1 MITDFPSYFE
11 IFKCIGGSCKDSCCI
26 GWELDID
33 DETFYRYRVVEGD
46 FGKRLNKSLVDERDA
61 KYFALAENKRCPM
74 LNKDNLCDI
83 ILNLGEEAL
92 CTVCSEY
99 PRYFVEEEGYTQ
111 MDISLSCLEVGR
123 LFFSAANTF
132 SYKRKGNENSTVFI
146 ADGNGKEDALSNLSP
161 ELSRIIIQR
170 DNDIALIQNRRKP
183 LYVRIEELGFLP
195 RFQSVYFD
203 TKKESLSKIRDEIF
217 SLCDKMEILEKRF
230 PTYLM
235 ELRLLSDG
243 DFFELASDFL
253 ATHNSMCAGYFEK
266 LTSYLIFRYTIDEY
280 FDKKREA
287 IESFIDRS
295 LCLIFFLSMMHWRK
309 SAFFIE
315 DIIDIGEDD
324 QFLSIQV
331 CGKLSGDGVFFDN
344 G

>member
-1 MITDFPSYFE
+1 MITDFPSYYE

-46 FGKRLNKSLVDERDA
+46 FGKRLNESLVDERDA

-123 LFFSAANTF
+123 LFFSGANTF
-132 SYKRKGNENSTVFI
+132 SYKRKISGENKTRFI
-146 ADGNGKEDALSNLSP
+146 ADGHEEAQ
-161 ELSRIIIQR
+161 ELSGLDPFLKEQIIKR
-170 DNDIALIQNRRKP
+170 DRDIALLQNRRLP
-183 LYVRIEELGFLP
+183 FYVRLDELGYLS
-195 RFQSVYFD
+195 RFKSIYFD
-203 TKKESLSKIRDEIF
+203 TEKQSLCDIRDEIF

-230 PTYLM
+230 PGYLM
-235 ELRLLSDG
+235 ELRLLSNY
-243 DFFELASDFL
+243 DFFELASDFI
-253 ATHNSMCAGYFEK
+253 TEHNAMCAGYFEK
-266 LTSYLIFRYTIDEY
+266 LAVYLVFRYSLDICFDSTRDE
-280 FDKKREA
+280 
-287 IESFIDRS
+287 IERFIDRS
-295 LCLIFFLSMMHWRK
+295 LCLILFLSMMHQK
-309 SAFFIE
+309 KYAFFIE
-315 DIIDIGEDD
+315 DVIDIAH
-324 QFLSIQV
+324 LYSKQV
-331 CGKLSGDGVFFDN
+331 EHDENNVAILKKL
-344 G
+344 